1 MGIEGCRDMGLI
13 LLLCILTKL
22 TPKEDKR
29 RLWMVI
35 HKVFAQLL
43 TSQISLHHY
52 PRVVLMV
59 AAAINY
65 SGSLGEPVGQLRLP
79 RSSWEP
85 GIISSL

>member
-1 MGIEGCRDMGLI
+1 MGIEGYWDMGLI

-22 TPKEDKR
+22 TRKKDKKE
-29 RLWMVI
+29 V
-35 HKVFAQLL
+35 KVVDGHSQDIL

-65 SGSLGEPVGQLRLP
+65 SGSLGEPVCQLCLP